1 MKLLR
6 LAALLLALPSA
17 AAWGQAEDHAPT
29 ALSSAS
35 RMSHDRG
42 ESWTYIKPGLDLAA
56 FRNIMIEPVV
66 VYSGP
71 DSQFEDIDSA
81 DRRRYAQIIDEA
93 LRRELAS
100 ARPIVRR
107 AAAGTARLRVTLIGM
122 EKTMG
127 GVATATRA
135 TPLGMASSVVRSVT
149 GRGGRLTGSM
159 LIALEMFDGGNGQLQ
174 AAIVRRR
181 EPDALDI
188 PATLGTDE
196 TARAISRDFAKA
208 LRERFQGGGTG
219 RRRR

>member
-1 MKLLR
+1 MKR
-6 LAALLLALPSA
+6 YYLAALLLALPA
-17 AAWGQAEDHAPT
+17 PAWGQAEDHAPVR
-29 ALSSAS
+29 LSSAS
-35 RMSHDRG
+35 RMTHDRG
-42 ESWTYIKPGLDLAA
+42 ESWTYVKPGLDLAA

-66 VYSGP
+66 VYAGP
-71 DSQFEDIDSA
+71 DAQFEDIDA
-81 DRRRYAQIIDEA
+81 AERRQYAQILDEA
-93 LRRELAS
+93 LRRELAG

-159 LIALEMFDGGNGQLQ
+159 LIALEMFDGSGQLQ

-188 PATLGTDE
+188 PATLGTTE
-196 TARAISRDFAKA
+196 TARAVSRDFAKS
-208 LRERFQGGGTG
+208 LRERFQSG
-219 RRRR
+219 RVRGR

>member
-1 MKLLR
+1 MMHLR
-6 LAALLLALPSA
+6 LAAVLLALPA
-17 AAWGQAEDHAPT
+17 TGALAQAEDHAPT

-35 RMSHDRG
+35 RMSHERG
-42 ESWTYIKPGLDLAA
+42 ESWTYIKPGLSLSA

-66 VYSGP
+66 VYTGP
-71 DSQFEDIDSA
+71 DAQFEDIDAA
-81 DRRRYAQIIDEA
+81 DRRRYAQVLDEA

-107 AAAGTARLRVTLIGM
+107 AAAGTARLRVTLVGM

-135 TPLGMASSVVRSVT
+135 TPLGLASSAVRSVT

-188 PATLGTDE
+188 PATLGTNE
-196 TARAISRDFAKA
+196 TARAIARDFAKA
-208 LRERFQGGGTG
+208 LRERFQSG
-219 RRRR
+219 RTR

>member
-1 MKLLR
+1 MNRLP
-6 LAALLLALPSA
+6 LAAMLLALPAA

-42 ESWTYIKPGLDLAA
+42 ESWTYIRPGLNLGA
-56 FRNIMIEPVV
+56 FRNIMIDPVV

-71 DSQFEDIDSA
+71 DSQFEDIDASE
-81 DRRRYAQIIDEA
+81 RRQYAQILDEA
-93 LRRELAS
+93 LRRELAN

-159 LIALEMFDGGNGQLQ
+159 LIALEMFDSGGQLQ

-188 PATLGTDE
+188 PATLGTTE
-196 TARAISRDFAKA
+196 TVRAIARDFAKS
-208 LRERFQGGGTG
+208 LRERFQNN
-219 RRRR
+219 RVR

>member
-1 MKLLR
+1 MR
-6 LAALLLALPSA
+6 FAGLAALILILPLAP
-17 AAWGQAEDHAPT
+17 AWGQAEDHAPVR
-29 ALSSAS
+29 LSSAS
-35 RMSHDRG
+35 RMTHDRG
-42 ESWTYIKPGLDLAA
+42 ESWTYVKPGLDLAS
-56 FRNIMIEPVV
+56 FRSIMIEPVV
-66 VYSGP
+66 VYTGP
-71 DSQFEDIDSA
+71 DAQFEDVDSA
-81 DRRRYAQIIDEA
+81 DRRRYAQILDEA

-122 EKTMG
+122 ERTTG

-135 TPLGMASSVVRSVT
+135 TPLGMASSVVRSVA
-149 GRGGRLTGSM
+149 GRPGRLTGSM

-188 PATLGTDE
+188 PATLGNTE
-196 TARAISRDFAKA
+196 TAQAIARDFAKA
-208 LRERFQGGGTG
+208 LRDRFQGGGTG

>member
-1 MKLLR
+1 MKPLR
-6 LAALLLALPSA
+6 LIAILLALPA
-17 AAWGQAEDHAPT
+17 APAFAQTEDHAPT

-42 ESWTYIKPGLDLAA
+42 ESWTYVRPGLDLAA
-56 FRNIMIEPVV
+56 FRNIMIDPVA
-66 VYSGP
+66 VYTGP
-71 DSQFEDIDSA
+71 DAQFDDIDSA
-81 DRRRYAQIIDEA
+81 ERRQYAQILDEA

-159 LIALEMFDGGNGQLQ
+159 LIALEMFDSGGQLQ

-188 PATLGTDE
+188 PATLGTTE
-196 TARAISRDFAKA
+196 TARAIARDFAKSI
-208 LRERFQGGGTG
+208 RDRFQGGGGG
-219 RRRR
+219 RRR

>member
-1 MKLLR
+1 MKHFR
-6 LAALLLALPSA
+6 LAALLLALPA
-17 AAWGQAEDHAPT
+17 ASAWGQAEDHAPVR
-29 ALSSAS
+29 LSSAS
-35 RMSHDRG
+35 RMTHDRG
-42 ESWTYIKPGLDLAA
+42 ESWTYIKPGLDLAS
-56 FRNIMIEPVV
+56 FRNIMIEPVA

-81 DRRRYAQIIDEA
+81 DRTRYAQILDEA

-107 AAAGTARLRVTLIGM
+107 AAAGTARIRVTLIGM

-135 TPLGMASSVVRSVT
+135 TPLGAASSAVRSLT

-188 PATLGTDE
+188 PATLGTTE

-208 LRERFQGGGTG
+208 LRDRFQGGGTG

>member
-1 MKLLR
+1 MNRLP
-6 LAALLLALPSA
+6 LAALLLALPA
-17 AAWGQAEDHAPT
+17 TPAFAQAEDHAPT

-35 RMSHDRG
+35 RMTHDRG
-42 ESWTYIKPGLDLAA
+42 ESWTYIRPGLNLSA

-66 VYSGP
+66 VYTGP
-71 DSQFEDIDSA
+71 DSQFEDIDA
-81 DRRRYAQIIDEA
+81 AERREYAQILDQA

-100 ARPIVRR
+100 ARTIVRR

-122 EKTMG
+122 EKTTG

-188 PATLGTDE
+188 PATLGTTE
-196 TARAISRDFAKA
+196 TARAIARDFAKG
-208 LRERFQGGGTG
+208 LRERFQSG
-219 RRRR
+219 RVR

>member
-1 MKLLR
+1 MKRLR
-6 LAALLLALPSA
+6 IAALLLALPA
-17 AAWGQAEDHAPT
+17 TVAFAQAEDHAPT

-42 ESWTYIKPGLDLAA
+42 ESWTYIRPGLDLGA

-81 DRRRYAQIIDEA
+81 DRRTYARIIDEA
-93 LRRELAS
+93 LRRELAG

-159 LIALEMFDGGNGQLQ
+159 LIALEMFDGGGQLQ

-188 PATLGTDE
+188 PATLGTTE
-196 TARAISRDFAKA
+196 TARAIARDFAKA
-208 LRERFQGGGTG
+208 LRDRFQSG
-219 RRRR
+219 RTR

>member
-1 MKLLR
+1 MSRLR

-17 AAWGQAEDHAPT
+17 AALGQAEDHAPT

-42 ESWTYIKPGLDLAA
+42 ESWTYVRPGLNLAA
-56 FRNIMIEPVV
+56 FRNIMIDPVV
-66 VYSGP
+66 VYTGP
-71 DSQFEDIDSA
+71 DSQFEDIDTA
-81 DRRRYAQIIDEA
+81 ERRQYAQILDEA
-93 LRRELAS
+93 LRRELAN

-159 LIALEMFDGGNGQLQ
+159 LIALEMFDSGGQLQ

-188 PATLGTDE
+188 PATLGTTE
-196 TARAISRDFAKA
+196 TVRAISRDFAKS
-208 LRERFQGGGTG
+208 LRERFQNN
-219 RRRR
+219 RVR

>member
-1 MKLLR
+1 MKRLR
-6 LAALLLALPSA
+6 IAALLLALPATA
-17 AAWGQAEDHAPT
+17 AFAQAEDHAPT

-42 ESWTYIKPGLDLAA
+42 ESWTYIRPGLDLGA
-56 FRNIMIEPVV
+56 FRNIMIDPVA

-81 DRRRYAQIIDEA
+81 DRRTYARIIDEA

-159 LIALEMFDGGNGQLQ
+159 LIALEMFDGGGQLQ

-188 PATLGTDE
+188 PATLGTTE
-196 TARAISRDFAKA
+196 TARAIARDFAKA
-208 LRERFQGGGTG
+208 LRDRFQSG
-219 RRRR
+219 RAR

>member
-1 MKLLR
+1 MRRLR
-6 LAALLLALPSA
+6 FAALLLALPA
-17 AAWGQAEDHAPT
+17 TVAFAQAEDHAPT

-42 ESWTYIKPGLDLAA
+42 ESWTYIRPGLDLGA
-56 FRNIMIEPVV
+56 FRNIMIEPVA

-71 DSQFEDIDSA
+71 DSQFEGIDSA
-81 DRRRYAQIIDEA
+81 DRRTYARIIDEA

-159 LIALEMFDGGNGQLQ
+159 LIALEMFDGGGQLQ

-188 PATLGTDE
+188 PATLGTTE
-196 TARAISRDFAKA
+196 TARAIARDFAKA
-208 LRERFQGGGTG
+208 LRDRFQSG
-219 RRRR
+219 RTR

>member
-1 MKLLR
+1 MKRLA
-6 LAALLLALPSA
+6 LAALLLALPA
-17 AAWGQAEDHAPT
+17 APALAQAEDHAPV

-42 ESWTYIKPGLDLAA
+42 ESWTYVKPGLDLSA
-56 FRNIMIEPVV
+56 FRNIMIEPVA

-71 DSQFEDIDSA
+71 DAQFEDVDGA
-81 DRRRYAQIIDEA
+81 DRHQYAQILDEA
-93 LRRELAS
+93 LRRELAA

-135 TPLGMASSVVRSVT
+135 TPLGMASSAVRSLT

-159 LIALEMFDGGNGQLQ
+159 LIALEMFDGGGQLQ

-188 PATLGTDE
+188 PATLGTTE
-196 TARAISRDFAKA
+196 TARAIARDFAKA
-208 LRERFQGGGTG
+208 LRDRFQSG
-219 RRRR
+219 RTR